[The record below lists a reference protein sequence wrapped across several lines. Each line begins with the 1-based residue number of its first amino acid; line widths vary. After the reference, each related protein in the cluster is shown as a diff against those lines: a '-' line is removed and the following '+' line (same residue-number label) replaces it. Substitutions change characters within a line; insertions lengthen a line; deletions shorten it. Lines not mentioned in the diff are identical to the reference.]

1 MLIQIS
7 AGQGSPKEC
16 ELACYLFYKELLTE
30 FPNLEVVSTNFSDK
44 QCLKS
49 AVFYSEKDL
58 SFLEG
63 SVQWICQSPFR
74 ENHKRKNWFINVSI
88 LQEKFRFDKDDD
100 IRYEAFRSSG
110 KGGQNVNKVSTAI
123 RAIHI
128 PTGISVVSMD
138 QRSQIQNKKIAYL
151 RLMKKIDEK
160 NSSINK
166 VIQYENWNKHNQLKR
181 GSPIRIYK
189 GLNFERE
196 K

>member
-16 ELACYLFYKELLTE
+16 ELACYLFCKELLTE
-30 FPNLEVVSTNFSDK
+30 FPDLEVVSTNFSDK
-44 QCLKS
+44 KCLKS
-49 AVFYSEKDL
+49 AVFYSEQDL

-74 ENHKRKNWFINVSI
+74 ENHKRKNWFIDVSI
-88 LQEKFRFDKDDD
+88 LQDKFRFDKDDD

-160 NSSINK
+160 NSSINR

-181 GSPIRIYK
+181 GNPIRVYK
-189 GLNFERE
+189 GMKFKRVL
-196 K
+196 

>member
-1 MLIQIS
+1 ML
-7 AGQGSPKEC
+7 
-16 ELACYLFYKELLTE
+16 F
-30 FPNLEVVSTNFSDK
+30 
-44 QCLKS
+44 
-49 AVFYSEKDL
+49 FYSEKDL

-166 VIQYENWNKHNQLKR
+166 VIQYENWNKHNQLTRGNPVRVYKGMNFKR
-181 GSPIRIYK
+181 GFIKKI
-189 GLNFERE
+189 
-196 K
+196 